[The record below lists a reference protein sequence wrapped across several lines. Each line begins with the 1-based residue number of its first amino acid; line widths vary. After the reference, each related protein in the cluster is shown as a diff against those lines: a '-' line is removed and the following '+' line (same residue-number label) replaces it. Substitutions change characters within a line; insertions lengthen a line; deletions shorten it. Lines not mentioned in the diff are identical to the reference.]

1 MIPVSDHAVT
11 GLCTDFR
18 GGDVVVD
25 YYRGTT
31 RFPMPAFMATLP
43 MSLRLVALEIHTG
56 RIYPFGFSGML
67 YIFLVGIAIV
77 WCLWS
82 GYKRS

>member
-1 MIPVSDHAVT
+1 MHRFCGD
-11 GLCTDFR
+11 
-18 GGDVVVD
+18 DVVVD
-25 YYRGTT
+25 YHRGTT
-31 RFPMPAFMATLP
+31 RFPMPASMQTLP
-43 MSLRLVALEIHTG
+43 MSLRHVALEIHTG

-82 GYKRS
+82 GYKRRKG